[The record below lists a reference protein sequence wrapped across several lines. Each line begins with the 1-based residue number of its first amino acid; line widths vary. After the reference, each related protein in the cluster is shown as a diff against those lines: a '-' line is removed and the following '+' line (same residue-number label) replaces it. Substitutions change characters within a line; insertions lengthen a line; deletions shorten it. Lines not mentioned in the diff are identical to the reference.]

1 MGWPMF
7 SDQTV
12 WLFDL
17 DDTLYAPQTGFA
29 KAMGLVQHQA
39 LANQLNV
46 TVTEVKPILTG
57 LVEQYGGA
65 PFTGLHKTK
74 MIDMDRFI
82 EEGFDLNYSSLKP
95 DLDVLAYLKVLPG
108 RKVVFT
114 NSPQCHAQK
123 VLKALGLNSVF
134 DEADI
139 FDVVRLNFESK
150 PKKSAF
156 EFVLAELAV
165 APENCVMIED
175 SLSNL
180 KVAKDYGMTTVSVY
194 AEGQKPPYVDFA
206 HTDLKSF
213 LSNVSACV

>member
-7 SDQTV
+7 SDKTV

-46 TVTEVKPILTG
+46 TVTEVKPILTE

-82 EEGFDLNYSSLKP
+82 EEGFELDYPSLKS
-95 DLDVLAYLKVLPG
+95 DLDVVAYLKALPG
-108 RKVVFT
+108 RKVIFT

-123 VLKALGLNSVF
+123 VLKALGLDSIF
-134 DEADI
+134 KAADI

-150 PKKSAF
+150 PKRSAF

-165 APENCVMIED
+165 APQNCVMIED

-180 KVAKDYGMTTVSVY
+180 KVAKDFGMTTVSVY
-194 AEGQKPPYVDFA
+194 AKGQKSPFVD
-206 HTDLKSF
+206 HGYPDLKSF
-213 LSNVSACV
+213 LSNASACV

>member
-39 LANQLNV
+39 LAKQLDV
-46 TVTEVKPILTG
+46 DVAEVKPILTK

-82 EEGFDLNYSSLKP
+82 DEGFDLNYPSLKA
-95 DLDVLAYLKVLPG
+95 DLDVVAYLKALPG

-134 DEADI
+134 DEAGI

-150 PKKSAF
+150 PKSSAF
-156 EFVLAELAV
+156 DFVLSQLGV
-165 APENCVMIED
+165 APQNCVMVED

-180 KVAKDYGMTTVSVY
+180 KVAKDFGMTTVSVY
-194 AEGQKPPYVDFA
+194 AEGQKPPFVD
-206 HTDLKSF
+206 HGYPDLKSF